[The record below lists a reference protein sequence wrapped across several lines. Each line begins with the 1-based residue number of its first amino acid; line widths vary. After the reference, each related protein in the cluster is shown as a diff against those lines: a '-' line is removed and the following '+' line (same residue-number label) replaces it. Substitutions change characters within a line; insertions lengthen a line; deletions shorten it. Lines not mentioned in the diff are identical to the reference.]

1 MERCCWYPFL
11 ILPVTTIIYSSQL
24 LIYLSTWSWYT
35 NSWGDFV
42 VHFPSQS
49 FNFIILTFINRTKMI
64 CFEVKMTVYDKQ
76 YTFTHT
82 HPQLHPKR
90 HTHPNPPKPEK
101 YKLPDYLNLF
111 LRVKFLQNP
120 LISPS
125 CKRSNRSF
133 LANFSYPSF
142 ECWIL
147 KSSSGSLRNWR
158 RLGNWGVSTM
168 VRPHW
173 KLNWSISKDDE
184 LRKLEIDF

>member
-1 MERCCWYPFL
+1 MQSPL
-11 ILPVTTIIYSSQL
+11 ICHGTLL
-24 LIYLSTWSWYT
+24 LISFFNTPSNNNNLFKPVIDISFNLKLVYEFK
-35 NSWGDFV
+35 SWGDFV

-142 ECWIL
+142 EC
-147 KSSSGSLRNWR
+147 
-158 RLGNWGVSTM
+158 
-168 VRPHW
+168 
-173 KLNWSISKDDE
+173 
-184 LRKLEIDF
+184 